1 MKLVA
6 LLLYWLFI
14 AVCCAFPIE
23 VSLDQTLKFK
33 VITCNVRTDTK
44 WRFYHEHMWQE
55 RKVELI
61 ETIERHTQD
70 SPTIIGFQEL
80 KHNQLKDLE
89 NGLNSLSATKD
100 WKYYGIGRDD
110 GKKKGEYAPIFYQS
124 SKWELLNSTTKWLSE
139 TPDVPS
145 KSWGAANVRIVTIT
159 TFRSLET
166 GVHINVLNTHYDHM
180 SELARGKSSELII
193 QYINQIPNDYQTILT
208 GDFNSISTDASY
220 RTLVKDL
227 SDTRETSNLRLSDLD
242 TYTGFEPEDHY
253 SVIDFIW
260 CNKNVN
266 VGDAK
271 TIVHSYDVIDTWTE
285 DAFRFSDHRPVI
297 ARLEVKQ

>member
-1 MKLVA
+1 MRLVD
-6 LLLYWLFI
+6 LFWLI
-14 AVCCAFPIE
+14 AICVAFPVE
-23 VSLDQTLKFK
+23 VSLDQTLRFK

-44 WRFYHEHMWQE
+44 WRFYHEHRWQE
-55 RKVELI
+55 RKMELI
-61 ETIERHTQD
+61 KTISKHSSDR
-70 SPTIIGFQEL
+70 PTIIGFQEL
-80 KHNQLKDLE
+80 KHNQLKDIE
-89 NGLNSLSATKD
+89 EGLNSLTSTKD

-110 GKKKGEYAPIFYQS
+110 GKKKGEYAPIFYQN
-124 SKWELLNSTTKWLSE
+124 SKWELLNATTKWLSE

-166 GVHINVLNTHYDHM
+166 GVHVNILNTHYDHM

-193 QYINQIPNDYQTILT
+193 KYMNEIPNSYQSILT

-220 RTLVKDL
+220 QTLIKDL
-227 SDTRETSNLRLSDLD
+227 SDTRENSGLILSTLD

-260 CNKNVN
+260 CNKKVN
-266 VGDAK
+266 IHDAK
-271 TIVHSYDVIDTWTE
+271 TFVHSYNVIDTWTVE
-285 DAFRFSDHRPVI
+285 GFRFSDHRPVI
-297 ARLEVKQ
+297 ADIEIKR